1 MKKLLTI
8 GTAMLFSLGGLVG
21 CGIDANTT
29 EPDDSTDGTEV
40 ESSQPTEKEETDITV
55 WLDNDDYAKH
65 LIEAMEVALPHINF
79 NYENVGTVDAID
91 KIALDGPAGLGADVL
106 LLAHDQ
112 MADGV
117 NQSLLLPLGDQ
128 LSNMMEGRV
137 IDAALGTVKN
147 NDTYYGVPL
156 STESVA
162 LFYNKTLLDEL
173 GLEVATSFE
182 ELIEQAEGY
191 TDTGENN
198 FLLRYEAGNAY
209 HSHFVLTAAG
219 FELFGPNHD
228 DANAINFNTPEVVE
242 GLKFFQQIKEILP
255 VPAGDLDGDSTEGAF
270 VNGEVPYLI
279 TGPWSIPDIHED
291 GDFEW
296 GVTTIPT
303 IKGIQPTT
311 FSGHTIAAM
320 SAFTKNA
327 EAAREVIDFMA
338 SDEGLQIMYDY
349 RGSIPALLDGTVID
363 GLADDPYMLGVLAQA
378 EFANPMPIIPEMQSY
393 WQTVEGMYQAVW
405 DGLLTPEEAAEKAE
419 SDFYAALA
427 LQQ

>member
-8 GTAMLFSLGGLVG
+8 GTTMLLSLGGLMG
-21 CGIDANTT
+21 CGNDANTT
-29 EPDDSTDGTEV
+29 EPSNSTDEIEV
-40 ESSQPTEKEETDITV
+40 DSNDITL
-55 WLDNDDYAKH
+55 WLDNDRYAEN

-79 NYENVGTVDAID
+79 NYENVGAVDALD
-91 KIALDGPAGLGADVL
+91 KLALDGPAGLGADIM

-117 NQSLLLPLGDQ
+117 NQSLLLPLGSE
-128 LSNMMEGRV
+128 LSNMMEGRI
-137 IDAALGTVKN
+137 IDAALGTVRN

-219 FELFGPNHD
+219 YELFGPDHN
-228 DANAINFNTPEVVE
+228 DADAINLNTPEVVE
-242 GLKFFQQIKEILP
+242 GLKFLQQLKEILP
-255 VPAGDLDGDSTEGAF
+255 VPAGDLDGDNTEGAF
-270 VNGEVPYLI
+270 VAGEVPYLI
-279 TGPWSIPDIHED
+279 TGPWSIQDIHED

-296 GVTTIPT
+296 GVAMIPT
-303 IKGIQPTT
+303 IKGVQPTT

-327 EAAREVIDFMA
+327 DAAREVMEFIA
-338 SDEGLQIMYDY
+338 SDEGLQIMYDI
-349 RGSIPALLDGTVID
+349 RGSIPALLDETVID
-363 GLADDPYMLGVLAQA
+363 GLVDDPYMLGVLAQA
-378 EFANPMPIIPEMQSY
+378 EFAKPMPIIPEMQSY
-393 WQTVEGMYQAVW
+393 WQAVEGMYQAVW
-405 DGLLTPEEAAEKAE
+405 DDLLTPEEAAEKAE
-419 SDFYAALA
+419 SDFYSALA